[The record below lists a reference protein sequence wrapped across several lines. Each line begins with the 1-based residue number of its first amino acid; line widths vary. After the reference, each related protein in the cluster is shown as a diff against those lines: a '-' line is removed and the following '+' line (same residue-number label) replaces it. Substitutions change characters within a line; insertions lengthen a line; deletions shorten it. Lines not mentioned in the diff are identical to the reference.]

1 MNILARILE
10 SKGNF
15 NGSADPMITTDPG
28 SILFL
33 SPEFG
38 FWLLGSLDRGSQRSP
53 GNLTFS
59 LLCAGCHA
67 VEKMTRNSDAVHSSF
82 CNGSF
87 LAGDMANPP
96 PASPHQDGSHS
107 FGSTPFK
114 KIFVGNDIRPK
125 DA

>member
-1 MNILARILE
+1 MNILVRILE
-10 SKGNF
+10 SEGNF
-15 NGSADPMITTDPG
+15 NGSADAIITADG
-28 SILFL
+28 FILFM
-33 SPEFG
+33 SQEFG
-38 FWLLGSLDRGSQRSP
+38 FWLLGSSDRGSQRSP

-59 LLCAGCHA
+59 LLCARCHA

-82 CNGSF
+82 CKGSF

-96 PASPHQDGSHS
+96 PASPHQDGSHW
-107 FGSTPFK
+107 FGSRPFK